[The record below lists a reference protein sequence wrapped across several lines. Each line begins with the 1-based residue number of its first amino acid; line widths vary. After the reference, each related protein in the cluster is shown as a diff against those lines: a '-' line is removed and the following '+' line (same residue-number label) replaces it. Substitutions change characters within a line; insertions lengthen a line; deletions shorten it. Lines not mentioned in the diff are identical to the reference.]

1 MLFYKLGFLLYNTVR
16 ANFFT
21 GVNMKNKKKICLFVF
36 LMVLG
41 SCAINTNCCVYASDN
56 SNASS
61 ETAEPVQEEIKGNK
75 DAFEK
80 ASDCINNKDYQS
92 AIVYLTAYITA
103 KPKKYEAYK
112 LRGDAF
118 YALRQYIL
126 AQNDYQ
132 TAVDIKT
139 DDDKFMTGTKVV
151 GAVVLGADKQ
161 EQLQNA
167 ELGNLYGRLMYAQKA
182 LNNPAYETSYDK
194 AVQYNSHIYLP
205 APKQSD
211 IALINCPQKYG
222 KIVNPQGVDE
232 YIYGAIDDIENS
244 NFNEAIYKIQYV
256 TSNYPKYYL
265 GYYLTGVAL
274 SALEKEK
281 EAEISFNN
289 ALKYNP
295 YDFESMASLGQ
306 IYYSN
311 AEKTFSVEDAKK
323 SIEYFN
329 KALKYNP
336 NCYIYYFY
344 LGLDNLQMGN
354 VDLAISNFDSAIKYK
369 SNDYNSMYYKLIAQY
384 IKGDYKSVIDGCTSL
399 LYRHVSNYNSVL
411 YLKALAES
419 NIALYDDAL
428 ADLGKIQND
437 VDDIYNADVKV
448 ISDRDKTLETYVYYL
463 KSQILNKQGFG
474 AKSDLAKASQNPI
487 ISTLSNV
494 ENSISELNKNLNSDT
509 ISLEDYKKYDNF
521 YKNSLP
527 SMLPSSI
534 VVTSD
539 DIDNQYDY
547 LRTTFDNLG
556 LTFIYMNP
564 NYKITTIDNYVYKK
578 YSSKLSPEDKITL
591 KSQQENIP
599 EIRGD
604 IQDSKPLLTQTTKAS
619 DIIADESKPSI
630 AQILASQSLSQYV
643 APQKPEISDIVKPA
657 ETVSLIT
664 EDKPIVIKS
673 VPVTPAQVEPSAS
686 VSQTDNNSVAT
697 SGVKLTAKEIKP
709 ASGNDNFEIKNET
722 KQIPSKIENEPK
734 LVVSDNLDTEKHS
747 ETVSVQPIQPQEK
760 SDSVKIV
767 AEEVKQT
774 PDFTVS
780 YAPLKETKSQETKL
794 ASADLK
800 IENSDIKSANSN
812 SEQKTTEEITSS
824 AKPQKVTEKY
834 AQVDEKEFGKINKQL
849 PIIENESDV
858 VELEPSNF
866 IFQAEQKVKSEPF
879 DIKYQKQPQKNSSLK
894 LSDFSSPAV
903 EAVQNVEKGEVS
915 KQVEQ
920 PSVILPEEPVAKVQ
934 DKTVSVPIVVVPE
947 ISVPKNI
954 ENKTA
959 TVEKIASA
967 DTVASESSQAKND
980 DMSSHNLNL
989 RPQAEI
995 SDDIVQKP
1003 LTQENIISQAPMEK
1017 DVKKVKSQKN
1027 KIEKVKPEKVVK
1039 EKVEKPV
1046 KEEKV
1051 KTEKIK
1057 KEKIK
1062 KEKPIKP
1069 EKVKALKPEKIK
1081 AEKPAK
1087 VRTEKPVKV
1096 KQDKKK
1102 SKNQKAISSI
1112 VQSTIGSDSV
1122 EENNNLTNISNSKEK
1137 VKTEKVKQVKPVKIK
1152 KEKPQK
1158 VKVEKPAKIKPE
1170 KVKKEQNSENNGFWT
1185 KFTNLFKNNDKT
1197 PKVKEPKQAK
1207 IKATKPAKVKTEK
1220 IKKEKV
1226 SKTPKVKKDKSSLVD
1241 KVLTKESGDV
1251 DQTFEVNSK
1260 EKKVI
1265 KKLK

>member
-112 LRGDAF
+112 LRGDTF
-118 YALRQYIL
+118 YALRQYIV

-289 ALKYNP
+289 
-295 YDFESMASLGQ
+295 
-306 IYYSN
+306 
-311 AEKTFSVEDAKK
+311 
-323 SIEYFN
+323 
-329 KALKYNP
+329 ALKYNP

-1027 KIEKVKPEKVVK
+1027 KI
-1039 EKVEKPV
+1039 
-1046 KEEKV
+1046 
-1051 KTEKIK
+1051 K
-1057 KEKIK
+1057 KEKLK

-1158 VKVEKPAKIKPE
+1158 VKVEKPE